1 MRSLRFPLSHL
12 WSVSPIV
19 VRDSYSSDRITS
31 AILPGIRS
39 TQVDLVSQTSL
50 RWCILGQVPYL
61 SFSGYSNPKL
71 RIRRY
76 FEAFLTA
83 AFVILGTPLASTH
96 LAAQWLKY
104 PSAAVPRKADGTVDM
119 VAPTPRMANGKPD
132 FSGIWTTGEPF
143 DRRAHGLSSPKDLAG
158 PRDPQGSNDPKGPG
172 DPSAI
177 VGSRQMANIG
187 IDLLGGCLIR
197 RGLCRSSRS
206 APPTTRRAFPDADLY
221 RLGGIELR
229 CLRR

>member
-1 MRSLRFPLSHL
+1 MAEVPQRG
-12 WSVSPIV
+12 SVTKG
-19 VRDSYSSDRITS
+19 R
-31 AILPGIRS
+31 
-39 TQVDLVSQTSL
+39 
-50 RWCILGQVPYL
+50 C
-61 SFSGYSNPKL
+61 
-71 RIRRY
+71 
-76 FEAFLTA
+76 
-83 AFVILGTPLASTH
+83 
-96 LAAQWLKY
+96 
-104 PSAAVPRKADGTVDM
+104 TVDM
-119 VAPTPRMANGKPD
+119 VAPTPQMANGKPD

-143 DRRAHGLSSPKDLAG
+143 DRRARGLSSPKDLAG
-158 PRDPQGSNDPKGPG
+158 PRDPQGSNDSQGPG